1 MTPRAVTPCVC
12 RVSGRSGGALG
23 LRPRRPHARDRVPA
37 RRVARRKA
45 LFRALVDDVV
55 GLRDPLAFFGRAW
68 RGFWLWNGGFGDA
81 GHAPSPSVGAP
92 SPHLATATACRK

>member
-12 RVSGRSGGALG
+12 RFSGRSGGALG
-23 LRPRRPHARDRVPA
+23 LRPRRPHAGDRVPA

-55 GLRDPLAFFGRAW
+55 GLRDPLAFFG
-68 RGFWLWNGGFGDA
+68 D
-81 GHAPSPSVGAP
+81 
-92 SPHLATATACRK
+92 RKSTRLNSSHDQISYAVFCLKKKKSKVSDRLYSRT